1 MKRHS
6 AYVLALLVS
15 GAAVA
20 SADETQQFI
29 NQQLEMRQQM
39 QANPPVLSFL
49 PKRPGALNQSDQD
62 FIAQLQA
69 KQRQQLQGGET
80 KPVPRAIYFVS
91 FSIPPEGIRQRIAD
105 AARLKVPATLRG
117 FVNNSL
123 KDTATVMY
131 DLVKEDQRGGVQV
144 DPTAFSQYGITAVPA
159 LVVLCG
165 AQSDRIAGNIS
176 LEAMLSK
183 VAEDGDCADVARAIL
198 REAEG
203 GE

>member
-6 AYVLALLVS
+6 AYVLALFVS

-39 QANPPVLSFL
+39 QSQQPVLDFL
-49 PKRPGALNQSDQD
+49 PKRPGPLNLSDQD
-62 FIAQLQA
+62 FIAQQ
-69 KQRQQLQGGET
+69 QGGEG

-91 FSIPPEGIRQRIAD
+91 FSIPSEGIRQRIAD

-117 FVNNSL
+117 FVNNNL

-131 DLVKEDQRGGVQV
+131 DLVKEDQRGGVQI

-165 AQSDRIAGNIS
+165 TQSDRIAGNIS

-183 VAEDGDCADVARAIL
+183 VTEDGDCADVASAIL
-198 REAEG
+198 REAGVEQ
-203 GE
+203 